1 MVILFASPGWLMRSY
16 LALLVDISC
25 QIHILQLEI
34 LHDQYWA
41 YPFEK
46 KSDFDV
52 SVTLRSLYCL
62 VSIVWEWLHSRRRT
76 ADTLYSLFGR
86 YDGTLPVTAW
96 HRFLQLP
103 VWGAKK
109 SIICITSAF

>member
-1 MVILFASPGWLMRSY
+1 MSRTFY

-34 LHDQYWA
+34 LHDQYRA
-41 YPFEK
+41 YSFEK

-52 SVTLRSLYCL
+52 SVTLRSLYYL
-62 VSIVWEWLHSRRRT
+62 FSIVWEWQCSRRRR
-76 ADTLYSLFGR
+76 ADTLYSLFGT

-96 HRFLQLP
+96 YRFFSNYQSGVPKRVL
-103 VWGAKK
+103 
-109 SIICITSAF
+109 SA